1 MCEGPWT
8 KHIRDQRPGLVRRAM
23 VNFRGAVPIGR
34 LPWGVREPICPM
46 HTHRYAT
53 CTPTLGSPML
63 IMGLP
68 LQALALFFRG
78 QYGAGVGLVAKHLS
92 SILNS
97 TTLFL

>member
-8 KHIRDQRPGLVRRAM
+8 KHIKDQRPGLVRRAM

-34 LPWGVREPICPM
+34 LPWGVWEPSCPM

-53 CTPTLGSPML
+53 CTPHSWIPHAHYGIASLGTGSL
-63 IMGLP
+63 FQRAVWVRYGLGC
-68 LQALALFFRG
+68 Q
-78 QYGAGVGLVAKHLS
+78 HLS

-97 TTLFL
+97 TSLFL